1 MMANLRLPSNLF
13 IKLLLGFWLCSS
25 VIIAFVSLLPLLQ
38 QSHDRAP
45 LTPQLQQLLV
55 RASERIQDHPRILSH
70 GFPVSG
76 RPMRQPPRDPPV
88 RRSAPFERAS
98 FYLLDAEGRIQ
109 HTRHPT
115 RALRKFILMAEE
127 AEQAISH
134 QFKNELFF
142 GPYAFKVNGKAYQI
156 IGRLPDHHPRP
167 WFFFFADNKLLTAAI
182 AIFLSGLLSAL
193 LAWYL
198 GKPLSSLK
206 RSAHALAKG
215 DLTSRVSERI
225 THRQDEMGQLAS
237 TFNTMADAVQ
247 SMVNNQQRLMGDIS
261 HELRT
266 PLTRLQLALALA
278 RKKGQHSEEL
288 ERISYEAL
296 QLEALISELLTLSRV
311 SLANHENKRRLGL
324 AESLSQVL
332 DDAEFEAEQQGKHLQ
347 VVVDEALQLSHYPK
361 ALSRAIENLLRNAIR
376 YASANITIAAVLQG
390 EQVVITIQDDGQ
402 GVPEAELEAIFK
414 PFYRPDSARD
424 RQSGGWGLGLAI
436 TQAAIHLHQG
446 SIIAENLSASRDKQQ
461 GLKLTIK
468 LPVS

>member
-1 MMANLRLPSNLF
+1 MMANLRLPNNLF

-25 VIIAFVSLLPLLQ
+25 IIIAFVSLLPLLQ
-38 QSHDRAP
+38 QNHDRAP
-45 LTPQLQQLLV
+45 ISAPLEQLLV
-55 RASERIQDHPRILSH
+55 RASQRIHEHPRILSH
-70 GFPVSG
+70 GFPANQQF
-76 RPMRQPPRDPPV
+76 MRQPPKEPQT
-88 RRSAPFERAS
+88 RRSAPFQRAS
-98 FYLLDAEGRIQ
+98 FYILDAEGKLQ
-109 HTRHPT
+109 HKRRPS
-115 RALRKFILMAEE
+115 RVFRKFILMAEE
-127 AEQAISH
+127 AEQGISH
-134 QFKNELFF
+134 QFKHELFF
-142 GPYAFKVNGKAYQI
+142 GPHAFKVNGKTYQI

-182 AIFLSGLLSAL
+182 AILLSGLLSAL

-198 GKPLSSLK
+198 GKPLNSLK
-206 RSAHALAKG
+206 HSAHALAKG
-215 DLTSRVSERI
+215 DLTSRVSQKI

-278 RKKGQHSEEL
+278 RKKGQHSDEL
-288 ERISYEAL
+288 ERIGYEAL

-311 SLANHENKRRLGL
+311 SLVNHENKIRLSL

-332 DDAEFEAEQQGKHLQ
+332 DDAEFEAEQQGKHLHL
-347 VVVDEALQLSHYPK
+347 VVDEALQLNHYPK

-376 YASANITIAAVLQG
+376 YASTKVSITAQQQG
-390 EQVVITIQDDGQ
+390 GQVIICIQDDGQ
-402 GVPEAELEAIFK
+402 GVPPQELEAIFK

-436 TQAAIHLHQG
+436 TQAAINLHQG
-446 SIIAENLSASRDKQQ
+446 SIIAENLSASSDEQH
-461 GLKLTIK
+461 GLKITIK
-468 LPVS
+468 LPVG